1 MDLKNQTQKRNIK
14 FRALKDDISDFRFV
28 YGNLIY
34 DHKDNPRIQ
43 EDRNE
48 PTFTTCIKGTE
59 CQFTGL
65 TDINGKE
72 IYEGDIVRWGMHGG
86 SLGHETWNRYAEVE
100 INPDLQFRIIHYI
113 HSETGEKR
121 PTDNYIFH
129 FGKFAYTETKQFLEI
144 IGNVFENPE
153 LLKTVSS
160 KNKA

>member
-1 MDLKNQTQKRNIK
+1 MRIIK
-14 FRALKDDISDFRFV
+14 FRAW
-28 YGNLIY
+28 
-34 DHKDNPRIQ
+34 NPELNKMSKPFSFGQILNFW
-43 EDRNE
+43 DTNFKSLE
-48 PTFTTCIKGTE
+48 PDKEIVM
-59 CQFTGL
+59 QFTGL
-65 TDINGKE
+65 LDKNGKE
-72 IYEGDIVRWGMHGG
+72 IFEGDIVRWGMHGG
-86 SLGHETWNRYAEVE
+86 SWGHEIWNRYAEVE

-129 FGKFAYTETKQFLEI
+129 FGKFAYTETEQFLEI

>member
-1 MDLKNQTQKRNIK
+1 MRTIK
-14 FRALKDDISDFRFV
+14 FRVWDKELKKYRSKKDGDYSLGVLSGKVRGIYGERFPQMEV
-28 YGNLIY
+28 
-34 DHKDNPRIQ
+34 Q
-43 EDRNE
+43 
-48 PTFTTCIKGTE
+48 
-59 CQFTGL
+59 QFTGL

-86 SLGHETWNRYAEVE
+86 SWGHETWNRYAEVE

-129 FGKFAYTETKQFLEI
+129 FGKFAYTETEQFLEI